1 MGRRLQTLRGGRG
14 RRRRLLAVVEV
25 VVMLGPV
32 CHQMRLRGLHGDGD
46 RRRRRRSYGINL
58 RTGGRS
64 GLTPKIRGP
73 GLAERAEISIHHAGA
88 ARTGTGQNRVYSK
101 TRPAGPFHCCHFYMR
116 STPVR
121 RSAAAQTT
129 PRKLSIVKQ
138 NNTKQCCLRLKKK
151 KKKKWGG
158 ERRKDKCEAAI
169 RGHFRHSFPPQSKK
183 EKKKE
188 KK

>member
-1 MGRRLQTLRGGRG
+1 MVQ
-14 RRRRLLAVVEV
+14 V

-32 CHQMRLRGLHGDGD
+32 RNQMRFRGLHGDRDG
-46 RRRRRRSYGINL
+46 RGRRRSYGINL

-116 STPVR
+116 STPLR
-121 RSAAAQTT
+121 RSAAAPTKQ
-129 PRKLSIVKQ
+129 RKLSIVKQ
-138 NNTKQCCLRLKKK
+138 NNTKQCCRRLKKK
-151 KKKKWGG
+151 KKVGR
-158 ERRKDKCEAAI
+158 EERKDNWEVAI
-169 RGHFRHSFPPQSKK
+169 RGHFRHFFFYPN
-183 EKKKE
+183 EKSGSWE
-188 KK
+188 KGR